1 MIRSMTA
8 FARREERR
16 DGATLAWE
24 IRSVNHRYL
33 EPGLR
38 LPDNLREIEPAVR
51 EALRARVSRGKV
63 ECTLRV
69 EGSALAAA
77 PVQIDDAQLARV
89 LAAIDTVCQRT
100 QAPVQLDPV
109 EVLRWPGVT
118 LVAAQDTE
126 ALAGAA
132 LALLEATLDDFVA
145 AREREGAAL
154 AALIEQR
161 LVAIGEEVA
170 RVRKALPQILEAQR
184 NRLRERVAE
193 VTASVDSERLE
204 QELVLLAQRM
214 DVAEEMD
221 RLGTHIGEVR
231 RALKG
236 GGNVGRR
243 LDFLMQELNREANTL
258 SSKSVSAD
266 TTQAAVEVKVLIE
279 QIREQVQNIE

>member
-100 QAPVQLDPV
+100 QVPVQLDPV

-118 LVAAQDTE
+118 LVAAQDAE

-170 RVRKALPQILEAQR
+170 RVRKALPQILETQR

>member
-69 EGSALAAA
+69 EGSAAAAA
-77 PVQIDDAQLARV
+77 PVQIDEQQLARV
-89 LAAIDTVCQRT
+89 LAAVDAVCRRT

-118 LVAAQDTE
+118 LVPAQDTE

-132 LALLEATLDDFVA
+132 LALLDATLDDFVA

-193 VTASVDSERLE
+193 VVASVDSERLE

>member
-100 QAPVQLDPV
+100 QVPVQLDPV

-118 LVAAQDTE
+118 LVAAQDAE